1 MKSRF
6 GSIVLSAVVLV
17 AMCAGFVCAQA
28 NAPAAPA
35 AGASTDDKSITIELK
50 DVDIRSAIDALFK
63 GTGKNYTVAEEVQG
77 VVGSVSFRDV
87 PFDTALRNL
96 LSSTNLVYR
105 VVDGIYQ
112 ITRRSQVRSG
122 GAAAGA
128 LTTPGLGAIATTP
141 GATTETTTTK
151 DTILDKVSLVYS
163 SASEIYGLMSGN
175 YNQGG
180 MMGGMS
186 GGFGGMSGGYG
197 GMSGGFGS
205 NRSYGGSSYGSSY
218 GSGGFGS
225 NRSYGGSSSY
235 GSGSFGGSSNRNYRP
250 W

>member
-6 GSIVLSAVVLV
+6 GCIVLSTVVLL
-17 AMCAGFVCAQA
+17 AMCAGFACAQA

-141 GATTETTTTK
+141 GRQPRPRPPRTQFWTK
-151 DTILDKVSLVYS
+151 FRWYIVVRARFTD
-163 SASEIYGLMSGN
+163 
-175 YNQGG
+175 
-180 MMGGMS
+180 
-186 GGFGGMSGGYG
+186 
-197 GMSGGFGS
+197 
-205 NRSYGGSSYGSSY
+205 
-218 GSGGFGS
+218 
-225 NRSYGGSSSY
+225 
-235 GSGSFGGSSNRNYRP
+235 
-250 W
+250 